1 VLLANHWRIP
11 GAPAILGPELEQA
24 AQDQADLAIAEAVA
38 EARAVAPTVAVRGH
52 AVLGDPAPALMSAG
66 FDGGLIVVGS
76 RGQSG
81 FPAALLGPVSQ
92 QVALHAHGP
101 VVVVR
106 GKTEPAEGPVVAGF
120 DGSPGADEALRTA
133 FEAASL
139 RGGRLTVVQAVT
151 ATLPSWPVSLPPLAY
166 DRDAVRLATQAEL
179 EHALAPWTEK
189 VPRRYRRRPPGD
201 RKPVPSTRRRFAR
214 RPAHGRRHAWPTAGS
229 PACCLARSACTSCT
243 TPNARCSWPGPSG
256 PCRSSERG
264 TTMNKTQLIIVG
276 VDGSEGSRLAL
287 RWAVAEAQRSGGA
300 VKAVTAWYWQ
310 GLEGDMLAVTNP
322 REQEQHAER
331 ISVREVEAVVAEF
344 GSETPIAR
352 EVVEGVPVR
361 VLIDASRQARML
373 VLGSHG
379 HGRLHRAVL
388 GSVSDECARQARCPV
403 VIIPT
408 PRAEKVKEPAE
419 PVAAT
424 P

>member
-1 VLLANHWRIP
+1 
-11 GAPAILGPELEQA
+11 
-24 AQDQADLAIAEAVA
+24 
-38 EARAVAPTVAVRGH
+38 
-52 AVLGDPAPALMSAG
+52 M
-66 FDGGLIVVGS
+66 
-76 RGQSG
+76 
-81 FPAALLGPVSQ
+81 
-92 QVALHAHGP
+92 
-101 VVVVR
+101 
-106 GKTEPAEGPVVAGF
+106 
-120 DGSPGADEALRTA
+120 
-133 FEAASL
+133 
-139 RGGRLTVVQAVT
+139 
-151 ATLPSWPVSLPPLAY
+151 
-166 DRDAVRLATQAEL
+166 
-179 EHALAPWTEK
+179 
-189 VPRRYRRRPPGD
+189 
-201 RKPVPSTRRRFAR
+201 
-214 RPAHGRRHAWPTAGS
+214 
-229 PACCLARSACTSCT
+229 
-243 TPNARCSWPGPSG
+243 
-256 PCRSSERG
+256 
-264 TTMNKTQLIIVG
+264 G

-379 HGRLHRAVL
+379 HGRLHHAVL

-403 VIIPT
+403 VIIPVPQT
-408 PRAEKVKEPAE
+408 EKVEEAAE
-419 PVAAT
+419 PVLAT

>member
-1 VLLANHWRIP
+1 
-11 GAPAILGPELEQA
+11 
-24 AQDQADLAIAEAVA
+24 
-38 EARAVAPTVAVRGH
+38 
-52 AVLGDPAPALMSAG
+52 
-66 FDGGLIVVGS
+66 
-76 RGQSG
+76 
-81 FPAALLGPVSQ
+81 
-92 QVALHAHGP
+92 
-101 VVVVR
+101 
-106 GKTEPAEGPVVAGF
+106 
-120 DGSPGADEALRTA
+120 
-133 FEAASL
+133 
-139 RGGRLTVVQAVT
+139 
-151 ATLPSWPVSLPPLAY
+151 
-166 DRDAVRLATQAEL
+166 
-179 EHALAPWTEK
+179 
-189 VPRRYRRRPPGD
+189 
-201 RKPVPSTRRRFAR
+201 
-214 RPAHGRRHAWPTAGS
+214 
-229 PACCLARSACTSCT
+229 
-243 TPNARCSWPGPSG
+243 
-256 PCRSSERG
+256 
-264 TTMNKTQLIIVG
+264 MNKTQLIIVG

>member
-1 VLLANHWRIP
+1 
-11 GAPAILGPELEQA
+11 
-24 AQDQADLAIAEAVA
+24 
-38 EARAVAPTVAVRGH
+38 
-52 AVLGDPAPALMSAG
+52 
-66 FDGGLIVVGS
+66 
-76 RGQSG
+76 
-81 FPAALLGPVSQ
+81 
-92 QVALHAHGP
+92 
-101 VVVVR
+101 
-106 GKTEPAEGPVVAGF
+106 
-120 DGSPGADEALRTA
+120 
-133 FEAASL
+133 
-139 RGGRLTVVQAVT
+139 
-151 ATLPSWPVSLPPLAY
+151 
-166 DRDAVRLATQAEL
+166 
-179 EHALAPWTEK
+179 
-189 VPRRYRRRPPGD
+189 
-201 RKPVPSTRRRFAR
+201 
-214 RPAHGRRHAWPTAGS
+214 
-229 PACCLARSACTSCT
+229 
-243 TPNARCSWPGPSG
+243 
-256 PCRSSERG
+256 
-264 TTMNKTQLIIVG
+264 MNKTQLIIVG

-331 ISVREVEAVVAEF
+331 ISAREVEAVVAEF

-388 GSVSDECARQARCPV
+388 GSVSDECASQARCPV

-408 PRAEKVKEPAE
+408 PCAEKVKEPAE